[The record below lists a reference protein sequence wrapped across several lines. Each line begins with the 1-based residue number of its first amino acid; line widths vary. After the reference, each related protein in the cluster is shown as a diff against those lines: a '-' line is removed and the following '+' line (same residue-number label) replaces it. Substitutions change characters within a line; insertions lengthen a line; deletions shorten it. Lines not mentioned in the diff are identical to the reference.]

1 MYWRTI
7 LSTTATVAA
16 ALLIGL
22 SAPTTALAQGPGQ
35 GGRPG
40 FGGGRFFGGM
50 FAGMQARSA
59 ATSDPLRSAEMAL
72 LTRPDVQRTLMLTV
86 KQKDALAELQ
96 NNAGEQF
103 SQRMAQNFQDLR
115 NMTPEERRAQRDQFR
130 DRMQDT
136 ITQVTGEL
144 NKQAEAI
151 LKPDQVQRLRELD
164 LQWRG
169 PLALNDPKVA
179 EAMALE
185 PEQKEK
191 LAALL
196 QEFRQA
202 QQKAMQTAF
211 AAMRPPQPP
220 APNADGSTP
229 PPAPQARPNPM
240 EMQARF
246 RAAQQQVEQQMEKV
260 RKGLSE
266 KALAVLTDE
275 QRQRWQTL
283 QGKPFLFRNLEMPQQ

>member
-16 ALLIGL
+16 ALMIGL

-103 SQRMAQNFQDLR
+103 RQRMAQNFQDLR

-246 RAAQQQVEQQMEKV
+246 RAAQQQVEQQME
-260 RKGLSE
+260 RFARG
-266 KALAVLTDE
+266 
-275 QRQRWQTL
+275 
-283 QGKPFLFRNLEMPQQ
+283 